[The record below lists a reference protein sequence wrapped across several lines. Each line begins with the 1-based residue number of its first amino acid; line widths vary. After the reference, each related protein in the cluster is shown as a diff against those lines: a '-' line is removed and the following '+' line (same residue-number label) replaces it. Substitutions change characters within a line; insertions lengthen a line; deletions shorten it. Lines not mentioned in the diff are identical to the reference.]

1 MPKVTIHILLKSGLL
16 DTQGRTIEG
25 ALQAIGFQGIADV
38 RVGKIIELEVS
49 GTTEDA
55 REQAKQMC
63 EKLLA
68 NPVMES
74 YRIEVDP

>member
-1 MPKVTIHILLKSGLL
+1 LPKVTIHILLKSGLL